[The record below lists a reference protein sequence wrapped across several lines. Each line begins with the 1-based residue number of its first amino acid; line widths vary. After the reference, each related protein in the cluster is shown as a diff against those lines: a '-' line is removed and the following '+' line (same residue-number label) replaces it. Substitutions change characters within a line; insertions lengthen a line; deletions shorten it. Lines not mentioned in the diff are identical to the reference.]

1 MACILR
7 HLPDSDGLMSI
18 DLIYINTL
26 LLPSFLSIFFS
37 LNISVCVLIYELEG
51 LTVIKFSPKFKR
63 YLIFW
68 LMLLMY

>member
-51 LTVIKFSPKFKR
+51 LTVIKFSLKFKR
-63 YLIFW
+63 YLIF
-68 LMLLMY
+68 